1 MNKLP
6 AFWTAVIE
14 TFIMLGVVGIV
25 SLFFGTIFGVIMVV
39 TKRDAI
45 LENRT
50 VNFILGKV
58 IDFLRSIPFIILIFA
73 LTQVTRAIVGT
84 SIGIR
89 GAIFPLI
96 VGSVPFV
103 ARQIESALSEVD
115 QGLIEASQAM
125 GCSPVEIIF
134 RVYLRES
141 IPGII
146 RAMTI
151 TLITLIGY
159 IAMVGAVGGGG
170 LGDFCIRYGYNGFQF
185 DVIYVS
191 VIILLLITSI
201 IQGIGNILIRK
212 TTQHV
217 AFKTALPYLPN
228 V

>member
-1 MNKLP
+1 MLEFLNNIIPNIMNKLP

-185 DVIYVS
+185 DVICVS

-212 TTQHV
+212 TTH
-217 AFKTALPYLPN
+217 
-228 V
+228 

>member
-1 MNKLP
+1 MLEFLNNTIPNIMNKLP

-212 TTQHV
+212 TTH
-217 AFKTALPYLPN
+217 
-228 V
+228 

>member
-1 MNKLP
+1 MLEFLNNIIPNIMNKLP
-6 AFWTAVIE
+6 AFWTAVVE
-14 TFIMLGVVGIV
+14 TFIMLGVVGVV

-39 TKRDAI
+39 TKKDAI

-170 LGDFCIRYGYNGFQF
+170 LGDFCIRYGYYGFQF

-212 TTQHV
+212 TTH
-217 AFKTALPYLPN
+217 
-228 V
+228 

>member
-1 MNKLP
+1 MLEFLNNIIPNIMNKLP
-6 AFWTAVIE
+6 AFWTAVVE
-14 TFIMLGVVGIV
+14 TFIMLGVVGVV

-39 TKRDAI
+39 TKKDAI

-151 TLITLIGY
+151 TLITLIG
-159 IAMVGAVGGGG
+159 
-170 LGDFCIRYGYNGFQF
+170 
-185 DVIYVS
+185 
-191 VIILLLITSI
+191 
-201 IQGIGNILIRK
+201 
-212 TTQHV
+212 
-217 AFKTALPYLPN
+217 
-228 V
+228 